1 MRVSFLGMM
10 VVGVVFLGLA
20 APNSSLGSEPDVK
33 VTVKKETPE
42 NQRNLDQTDQ
52 NEAVATEVKN
62 SPGDKP
68 AATADTV
75 KTTVDKKEVKA
86 AGPKKTSNA
95 DKSLKKTKGSAKED
109 RPWIIKE
116 HPTEKSHTP
125 KKNLTPVKW
134 ENDEQRLQCETLLR
148 KLQKTLGKART
159 YSIRGDTCATA
170 RHADG
175 FLNLEKR
182 LRNECPEGFLEN
194 NGYSEK
200 IIQNVKV
207 LSELGKKACLEK

>member
-1 MRVSFLGMM
+1 MRVSFIVVM
-10 VVGVVFLGLA
+10 VIGVVVLGLA
-20 APNSSLGSEPDVK
+20 APDSSLGSEPDVK

-42 NQRNLDQTDQ
+42 NQRNLDQPDQ
-52 NEAVATEVKN
+52 KEATATEVKN

-75 KTTVDKKEVKA
+75 KTTVDKKEVT
-86 AGPKKTSNA
+86 AGEPKKPSNA

-116 HPTEKSHTP
+116 HSTKKSDPP
-125 KKNLTPVKW
+125 KKKPAPVKW
-134 ENDEQRLQCETLLR
+134 ENDEQRLQCETLLK

-175 FLNLEKR
+175 FLKLEKR

-200 IIQNVKV
+200 IINNVKV

>member
-1 MRVSFLGMM
+1 MKITLIGVILLW
-10 VVGVVFLGLA
+10 VVMLGLA
-20 APNSSLGSEPDVK
+20 AQASSTGSEVGVK
-33 VTVKKETPE
+33 VSDKTKAEDKTSLEDTP
-42 NQRNLDQTDQ
+42 
-52 NEAVATEVKN
+52 
-62 SPGDKP
+62 
-68 AATADTV
+68 
-75 KTTVDKKEVKA
+75 KEVKA
-86 AGPKKTSNA
+86 EEMKKPSKP
-95 DKSLKKTKGSAKED
+95 DSDLKKSKGSAKED

-116 HPTEKSHTP
+116 HTTKKSHTP
-125 KKNLTPVKW
+125 KKNPFPVKW

-182 LRNECPEGFLEN
+182 LRNECPERYLEN

-207 LSELGKKACLEK
+207 LWELGKKACLDK

>member
-1 MRVSFLGMM
+1 MKITLIGAVILW
-10 VVGVVFLGLA
+10 VVTLAPA
-20 APNSSLGSEPDVK
+20 APALGNKDNPEQPDQ
-33 VTVKKETPE
+33 KKATSTEL
-42 NQRNLDQTDQ
+42 NQNP
-52 NEAVATEVKN
+52 K
-62 SPGDKP
+62 DKP
-68 AATADTV
+68 ETTVETV
-75 KTTVDKKEVKA
+75 KTNTDKKEV
-86 AGPKKTSNA
+86 NA
-95 DKSLKKTKGSAKED
+95 DEPKNLSKPVSDLKKSIGSAKED

-116 HPTEKSHTP
+116 RTTNKSHTP
-125 KKNLTPVKW
+125 EKKPAPVKW

-182 LRNECPEGFLEN
+182 LRNECSERYLEN

-207 LSELGKKACLEK
+207 LWELGRKACLDQ

>member
-1 MRVSFLGMM
+1 MISGSAEGWFMRIFFLGVM
-10 VVGVVFLGLA
+10 VIGVVALGPA

-33 VTVKKETPE
+33 ATEKKETPE
-42 NQRNLDQTDQ
+42 NQRNLEQPDQ
-52 NEAVATEVKN
+52 NEATATEVKD

-75 KTTVDKKEVKA
+75 KTKGHKKEVT
-86 AGPKKTSNA
+86 AGEPKS
-95 DKSLKKTKGSAKED
+95 SSSAEED
-109 RPWIIKE
+109 RPWLIKE
-116 HPTEKSHTP
+116 RFVKKSGNP
-125 KKNLTPVKW
+125 KKKPATLIW

-182 LRNECPEGFLEN
+182 LRNECPERYLEN

-207 LSELGKKACLEK
+207 LWELGKKACLEK

>member
-42 NQRNLDQTDQ
+42 NQRNLDQPDQ
-52 NEAVATEVKN
+52 NEATETEVKN

-86 AGPKKTSNA
+86 GEPKRSSNA
-95 DKSLKKTKGSAKED
+95 DKSLKKTQPSAEED
-109 RPWIIKE
+109 RPWLIKE
-116 HPTEKSHTP
+116 RSVKKSGNP
-125 KKNLTPVKW
+125 KKKPETLIW
-134 ENDEQRLQCETLLR
+134 ENDGQRLQCDILLK
-148 KLQKTLGKART
+148 KLQKTFGKART

-182 LRNECPEGFLEN
+182 LRNECPEKFLEN
-194 NGYSEK
+194 NGR
-200 IIQNVKV
+200 
-207 LSELGKKACLEK
+207 

>member
-1 MRVSFLGMM
+1 MRVSFIGVM
-10 VVGVVFLGLA
+10 VIGVVVLGLA

-42 NQRNLDQTDQ
+42 NQRNLDQPDQ
-52 NEAVATEVKN
+52 KEAAATEVKN

-86 AGPKKTSNA
+86 GEPKKSSNA

-116 HPTEKSHTP
+116 HSTKKSDPP
-125 KKNLTPVKW
+125 KKKPAPVKW
-134 ENDEQRLQCETLLR
+134 ENDEQRVQCDTHLKELR
-148 KLQKTLGKART
+148 KSLIKART
-159 YSIRGDTCATA
+159 YSVRGDTCATA
-170 RHADG
+170 KHADSFLNLTKRCKNECPDG
-175 FLNLEKR
+175 FLEI
-182 LRNECPEGFLEN
+182 

-200 IIQNVKV
+200 IIKNVTV
-207 LSELGKKACLEK
+207 LLELGKKACLE